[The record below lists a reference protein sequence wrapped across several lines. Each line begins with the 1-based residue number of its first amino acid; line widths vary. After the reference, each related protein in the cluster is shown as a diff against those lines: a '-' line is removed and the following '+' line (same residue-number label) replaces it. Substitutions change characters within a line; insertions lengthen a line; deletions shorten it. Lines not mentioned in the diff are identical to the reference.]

1 MPVCYWRRKGRRSI
15 SRRDAEAAEKAG
27 RTRLTQRREGA
38 KKWKLHVRPKLKSRA
53 REKRCVI
60 LVYTSMQSAR
70 VGIREFRENLASYI
84 ESSTPVAITRHG
96 ETVGFYVPARR
107 KRQQADLDA
116 LRKAGEQL
124 DALIAAAGVGEDEL
138 IDDFKTAR
146 RGAPR
151 GLGPKR
157 GNIFR

>member
-1 MPVCYWRRKGRRSI
+1 MGSFRRSGHAAAIDGSALISRLRGTNPDGARVRRK
-15 SRRDAEAAEKAG
+15 E
-27 RTRLTQRREGA
+27 
-38 KKWKLHVRPKLKSRA
+38 V
-53 REKRCVI
+53 CVI
-60 LVYTSMQSAR
+60 FVYTSMQSAR

-107 KRQQADLDA
+107 KRHQADLDA

-138 IDDFKTAR
+138 IDDFKNAR
-146 RGAPR
+146 RGPR
-151 GLGPKR
+151 TGKR
-157 GNIFR
+157 